1 MPSCVPRLLKWVI
14 SRLNDMTL
22 VDRYISY
29 IQKERRFSSRT
40 VELYTS
46 VLADFVHRIVCDS
59 KDGVDVSDQMIKDN
73 LKIVRIRDY
82 EVQLLDQAGLSPV
95 TVNLYLSVLSGFCRY
110 LVMQAELKSNP
121 VPSVARPK
129 VPKRLP
135 SVFRQDA
142 MEIYFERTKYDVN
155 EEALEAFLLCK
166 DTDEG
171 KEKYEQRLRR
181 LIISMLYGLGL
192 RRAELVSLNISNVD
206 FGRKVVKV
214 LGKGEKMREI
224 PLVDAL
230 FEEILLYLKAVE
242 ALVESERSLKEPLL
256 VTYSGKRIYPVF
268 VDRAVKKELS
278 DVEGITGR
286 KSPHVLRH
294 SLATGLLDEGADLN
308 SIKELL
314 GHSSL
319 ATTQVYTHNSVARLK
334 TIYKSAH
341 PRAKNGGK
349 YGD

>member
-1 MPSCVPRLLKWVI
+1 
-14 SRLNDMTL
+14 MTL
-22 VDRYISY
+22 VERYISY
-29 IQKERRFSSRT
+29 IQKERRFSKRT

-46 VLADFVHRIVCDS
+46 VLTDFVHRIVCDS
-59 KDGVDVSDQMIKDN
+59 KEESDVSDQMVKDN

-82 EVQLLDQAGLSPV
+82 EVQLLDQAKLSPV
-95 TVNLYLSVLSGFCRY
+95 TVNLHLSVLSGFCRY
-110 LVMQAELKSNP
+110 LVMQGELKSNP

-135 SVFRQDA
+135 SVFRQEAMDA
-142 MEIYFERTKYDVN
+142 YFERTKHDVN
-155 EEALEAFLLCK
+155 EQALEAFIQCK
-166 DTDEG
+166 DTEEG
-171 KEKYEQRLRR
+171 KKNYERRLRR

-192 RRAELVSLNISNVD
+192 RRAELVSLNISNVY

-224 PLVDAL
+224 PIVDAL

-278 DVEGITGR
+278 DKEGITGR

-341 PRAKNGGK
+341 PRAKNGGN

>member
-1 MPSCVPRLLKWVI
+1 
-14 SRLNDMTL
+14 MTL
-22 VDRYISY
+22 VDRYITY
-29 IQKERRFSSRT
+29 VQKERRFSSRT

-46 VLADFVHRIVCDS
+46 VLADFVYRIICDS
-59 KDGVDVSDQMIKDN
+59 QENVAVSDQMIKDN
-73 LKIVRIRDY
+73 LKSVRIRDY
-82 EVQLLDQAGLSPV
+82 EVKLLDEAKLSPV
-95 TVNLYLSVLSGFCRY
+95 TVNLHLSVLSGFCRY
-110 LVMQAELKSNP
+110 LVMQGELKSNP
-121 VPSVARPK
+121 VPSVTRPK

-135 SVFRQDA
+135 SVFRQEAMDA
-142 MEIYFERTKYDVN
+142 YFQKTKYDVN
-155 EEALEAFLLCK
+155 EKALDAFLLCK
-166 DTDEG
+166 DTEDG
-171 KEKYEQRLRR
+171 KEKYDKRLRR

-192 RRAELVSLNISNVD
+192 RRAELMSLNISNVD

-224 PLVDAL
+224 PIVDAL

-242 ALVESERSLKEPLL
+242 ALVESKRSLKEPLL
-256 VTYSGKRIYPVF
+256 VTYSGKRLYPVF
-268 VDRAVKKELS
+268 IDRAVKKELS
-278 DVEGITGR
+278 AEEGITGR

-294 SLATGLLDEGADLN
+294 SLATGLLDKGADLN

-319 ATTQVYTHNSVARLK
+319 ATTQVYTHNSVAKLK
-334 TIYKSAH
+334 SIYKSAH

>member
-1 MPSCVPRLLKWVI
+1 MNLI
-14 SRLNDMTL
+14 
-22 VDRYISY
+22 DRYLTY
-29 IQKERRFSSRT
+29 IQKERRFSHRT
-40 VELYTS
+40 VEIYS
-46 VLADFVHRIVCDS
+46 AVLADFVRKIVCHGEDEA
-59 KDGVDVSDQMIKDN
+59 VVSDQMIKDN

-82 EVQLLDQAGLSPV
+82 EVKLMDQDKLSSV
-95 TVNLYLSVLSGFCRY
+95 TVNLHLSVLSGFCRF
-110 LVMQAELKSNP
+110 LVMKGELKSNP
-121 VPSVARPK
+121 LPSVPRPK
-129 VPKRLP
+129 VPKTLP
-135 SVFRQDA
+135 SVFRQEA
-142 MEIYFERTKYDVN
+142 MEAYFERTEHCAG
-155 EEALEAFLLCK
+155 EEEFEAFLHYK
-166 DTDEG
+166 DTQKG
-171 KEKYEQRLRR
+171 KEIYDRRLRR
-181 LIISMLYGLGL
+181 LIIAMLYGLGL
-192 RRAELVSLNISNVD
+192 RRAELMSLNISNVN

-224 PLVDAL
+224 PIVDAL

-242 ALVESERSLKEPLL
+242 ALVESERSLDEPLL
-256 VTYSGKRIYPVF
+256 VTYTGKRLYPVF
-268 VDRAVKKELS
+268 IDRAVKKELS
-278 DVEGITGR
+278 GEKGMTGR

-319 ATTQVYTHNSVARLK
+319 ASTQVYTHNSVAKLK

>member
-1 MPSCVPRLLKWVI
+1 
-14 SRLNDMTL
+14 MTL
-22 VDRYISY
+22 IDRYIVY
-29 IQKERRFSSRT
+29 IQKERRFSPRT
-40 VELYTS
+40 VEVYTA
-46 VLADFVHRIVCDS
+46 VLNDFVRRIVCDAEA
-59 KDGVDVSDQMIKDN
+59 GAIVSDQMIKDN

-82 EVQLLDQAGLSPV
+82 EVKLLDDAELSPV
-95 TVNLYLSVLSGFCRY
+95 TVNLHLSVLSSFCRY
-110 LVMQAELKSNP
+110 LVMKGELKSNP
-121 VPSVARPK
+121 VPSVPRPK

-135 SVFRQDA
+135 SVFRKEA
-142 MEIYFERTKYDVN
+142 MDSYFDRTQVYAD
-155 EEALEAFLLCK
+155 EASFDAFLHYK
-166 DTDEG
+166 DTKKG
-171 KEKYEQRLRR
+171 KDIYDQRLRR
-181 LIISMLYGLGL
+181 LVISMLYGLGL
-192 RRAELVSLNISNVD
+192 RRAELMSLNISNVD

-224 PLVDAL
+224 PIVDAL

-278 DVEGITGR
+278 AEEGMTGR

-314 GHSSL
+314 GHASL
-319 ATTQVYTHNSVARLK
+319 ATTQVYTHNSVAKLK